1 MARSGATPI
10 AWKADM
16 NTRHKALASLFVA
29 LAWPLSAHAVDFT
42 LEQAAQGET
51 LYQQHCAACHGTGLE
66 GSGIA
71 PPLAGTRFDI
81 TWRGKTA
88 DVLAFHVQR
97 MPPAAANLN
106 DTEYTN
112 ILAHTLAVNGFD
124 AGRSALPTDR
134 TELAELMIPALPD
147 STVDYTEP
155 VERSATQN
163 ALLQKLSPV
172 TQAML
177 ENPPPEDWLLWG
189 RSYAGQS
196 YSPLA
201 RIDTNNVASMQPAW
215 RKPLLHGS
223 SMPMPLVHD
232 GVMFL
237 QTFPDTVLA
246 MDATTGD
253 VLWRYQREGLERS
266 HKKMGLSLH
275 EHRIYVATSDK
286 QVLALDARSGEPVWE
301 HRLSLGSDEERAKY
315 QIRSAPLIAGD
326 VVIQT
331 TLAYR
336 NVPEGSFI
344 IGIDRKTGKER
355 WRFNTIARPG
365 QPGGHTWNGL
375 PVEARNG
382 GSVWHQG
389 TYDPE
394 LNLVYYGIAP
404 TYDTAPLLV
413 PSKEEGVTNEAMYTN
428 CTVALN
434 PDNGEL
440 VWYFQHTQNDQWD
453 MDWVFERTIA
463 EVPDGH
469 GGMVKAVMNVGKNVM
484 LDALDAATGEYL
496 FSVDSGLQ
504 NVIIGINPITGAKT
518 IDPTKMPS
526 PETSTDICP
535 IPFGARSWP
544 QTAFSP
550 DTNLVYV
557 PITESCFKMTETGKG
572 GWLLTTGVK
581 FDRTEQPALE
591 DGMMG
596 RLQAI
601 DVANRKLAWHTDQVT
616 PLSTGVLATAGG
628 LVFSGDVNPSLKAF
642 DAATGDLLWQIPLDD
657 TPSSSLITYEVDDK
671 QYVAVVVG
679 MTNNHV
685 RDITRFYRGWSGT
698 EGEPGDQAG
707 AALWVFA
714 LP

>member
-1 MARSGATPI
+1 MDNPRT
-10 AWKADM
+10 
-16 NTRHKALASLFVA
+16 ALAGFFAA
-29 LAWPLSAHAVDFT
+29 LVWSQAGYAVEFT
-42 LEQAAQGET
+42 LEQANQGEM
-51 LYQQHCAACHGTGLE
+51 LYQQHCAACHGADLA

-71 PPLAGTRFDI
+71 PPLKGKRFDV
-81 TWRGKTA
+81 TWRGRTA
-88 DVLAFHVQR
+88 DVLTFHIRR
-97 MPPAAANLN
+97 MPPAAARLSNN
-106 DTEYTN
+106 EYTN

-124 AGRSALPTDR
+124 AGRTALPKDDAQ
-134 TELAELMIPALPD
+134 LAELTIPAVPGATID
-147 STVDYTEP
+147 FTTPVDKSAAQ
-155 VERSATQN
+155 VE
-163 ALLQKLSPV
+163 LLRNLRPV
-172 TQAML
+172 THAML
-177 ENPPPEDWLLWG
+177 ENPPAEDWLLWS
-189 RSYAGQS
+189 RTYAGQS
-196 YSPLA
+196 YSPLTQ
-201 RIDTNNVASMQPAW
+201 IDTKNVARMQPAW
-215 RKPLLHGS
+215 RSPLLHGS

-246 MDATTGD
+246 IDATNGD
-253 VLWRYQREGLERS
+253 VLWRYQSEGLERA

-275 EHRIYVATSDK
+275 EQRVYVATSDK
-286 QVLALDARSGEPVWE
+286 HVIALDVRSGNVVWE
-301 HRLSLGSDEERAKY
+301 HKLSLGSEEARAQY

-326 VVIQT
+326 VVIQS

-375 PVEARNG
+375 PMAERNG

-389 TYDPE
+389 TYDPA

-413 PSKEEGVTNEAMYTN
+413 ASQEEGVTNEAMYTN

-434 PDNGEL
+434 PDTGEL

-453 MDWVFERTIA
+453 MDWVFERTLA
-463 EVPDGH
+463 EVPDGR
-469 GGMVKAVMNVGKNVM
+469 GGNVKAVMNVGKNVM
-484 LDALDAATGEYL
+484 LDALNAATGEYL

-518 IDPTKMPS
+518 INPGKMPS

-550 DTNLVYV
+550 ETNYVYV

-601 DVANRKLAWHTDQVT
+601 DVAKRRLAWNTDLTT
-616 PLSTGVLATAGG
+616 PPSTGVLATAGG
-628 LVFSGDVNPSLKAF
+628 LVFAGDIDPSLKAF
-642 DAATGDLLWQIPLDD
+642 DAVTGELLWQTPLDD

-671 QYVAVVVG
+671 QYIAVIVG

-685 RDITRFYRGWSGT
+685 RDITRFYRMWSGT

-707 AALWVFA
+707 ASIWVFA